1 MLKAEKK
8 IVFSDH
14 ALQKMEQRG
23 VSEREVREAIWRGE
37 RTPAKKGR
45 LSFRLNF
52 DFSKPWGGKRY
63 SVKQVVP
70 VAVEE
75 EEVMVVV
82 TVYAFYF

>member
-1 MLKAEKK
+1 MAMAEQRV
-8 IVFSDH
+8 VFSDH

-23 VSEREVREAIWRGE
+23 VTEREVLEAVQRGE
-37 RTPAKKGR
+37 RMPAKKGR

-52 DFSKPWGGKRY
+52 DFNNYWGGKHCP
-63 SVKQVVP
+63 VKQVVP

-75 EEVMVVV
+75 NGEIVVV